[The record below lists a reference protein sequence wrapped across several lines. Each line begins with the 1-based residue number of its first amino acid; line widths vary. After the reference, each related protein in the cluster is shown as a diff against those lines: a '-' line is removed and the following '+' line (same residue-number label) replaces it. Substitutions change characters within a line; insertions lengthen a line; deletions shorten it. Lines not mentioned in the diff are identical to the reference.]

1 MIVTKLQQFGA
12 RVLRAF
18 TPIALSA
25 SLVVAGCE
33 TLPEPEVMD
42 APINLRAS
50 ESGPSPEIVENAKE
64 IAAGIVADE
73 AFEELVGVAVE
84 IMVDMRQAQQKLSD
98 EQVDAIAITTTEPSF
113 GEMMGPGALLG
124 HLGSDPEL
132 LDQMELLL
140 TEIRDDHGLKGAS
153 PDDVR
158 YVFQTVFE
166 SDGGTYVVEE
176 AVKDE
181 LEDPAGG
188 FCEDAC
194 RDAHIYAVI
203 LAVTVFILEVAV
215 GVLAGLLFLPLGV
228 LVIMWAAAQ
237 LNYALA
243 LARAA
248 LERCLAAC
256 EGIDFDGKTCGDD
269 EVCTDSEYCWKGVLG
284 IGKEECRP
292 KKAQGK
298 VCSNDDHCQS
308 GCCKLHAWT
317 NPVSK
322 TCRPASA
329 CN

>member
-1 MIVTKLQQFGA
+1 
-12 RVLRAF
+12 
-18 TPIALSA
+18 
-25 SLVVAGCE
+25 
-33 TLPEPEVMD
+33 MD

-50 ESGPSPEIVENAKE
+50 ESGPSPEIVENAKD

-113 GEMMGPGALLG
+113 GEMMGPGTLLG

-140 TEIRDDHGLKGAS
+140 TELRDNHGLKGAS
-153 PDDVR
+153 PADVR

-181 LEDPAGG
+181 FEDD
-188 FCEDAC
+188 DAYEAC
-194 RDAHIYAVI
+194 KQVCLNAQFAAV
-203 LAVTVFILEVAV
+203 
-215 GVLAGLLFLPLGV
+215 VLALSFFVVEMAFGVFLFPWEIPIIL
-228 LVIMWAAAQ
+228 WAMAQ
-237 LNYALA
+237 LSYALTKSEA
-243 LARAA
+243 EF
-248 LERCLAAC
+248 ERCLAAC
-256 EGIDFDGKTCGDD
+256 EGGDIDLDIKTCGDD

-284 IGKEECRP
+284 IGKDECRP

-298 VCSNDDHCQS
+298 VCSDDDHCQS

>member
-50 ESGPSPEIVENAKE
+50 ESGPSPEIVENAKD

-113 GEMMGPGALLG
+113 GEMMGPGTLLG

-140 TEIRDDHGLKGAS
+140 TE
-153 PDDVR
+153 
-158 YVFQTVFE
+158 
-166 SDGGTYVVEE
+166 
-176 AVKDE
+176 
-181 LEDPAGG
+181 
-188 FCEDAC
+188 
-194 RDAHIYAVI
+194 
-203 LAVTVFILEVAV
+203 
-215 GVLAGLLFLPLGV
+215 LPG
-228 LVIMWAAAQ
+228 Q
-237 LNYALA
+237 PRPQRG
-243 LARAA
+243 LAR
-248 LERCLAAC
+248 
-256 EGIDFDGKTCGDD
+256 
-269 EVCTDSEYCWKGVLG
+269 
-284 IGKEECRP
+284 
-292 KKAQGK
+292 
-298 VCSNDDHCQS
+298 
-308 GCCKLHAWT
+308 
-317 NPVSK
+317 
-322 TCRPASA
+322 
-329 CN
+329 